1 MTEYLTPDEIVELVD
16 YIAKVVPDD
25 LEQAQGQLEDI
36 ADLTSAYLGRP
47 DAGKEE

>member
-25 LEQAQGQLEDI
+25 LEQARGQLEDI
-36 ADLTSAYLGRP
+36 ADLTQAYLAR
-47 DAGKEE
+47 DLKLESE